1 MIKPKVQFTEE
12 MKKDYTILI
21 PTMLPMHFKMI
32 AQILTRHGYKTE
44 LLENCGQ
51 SVKDYGLKYVHNDT
65 CYPALLVIGQFL
77 DAIESGKYD
86 SHKVALMLT
95 QTGGGCRASN
105 YIALL
110 RKALEKAGY
119 GYIPVIS
126 LNISGL
132 EENPGFKLTLPLVR
146 GMMYAVLYGDLL
158 MTLRNQ
164 CRPYEEE
171 PGASD
176 RLCNKWTKF
185 LADELFDKKVSY
197 GDVKRNYTAI
207 VRDFAGLRL
216 RQEKK
221 IKVGIVGEIFV
232 KFSPLGNNN
241 LEDFLVSQGAE
252 VSMPG
257 LIDFCMYCIYNGI
270 VDTRLYGIGKLKA
283 VGSKVVYRI
292 MQKMQNDLIG
302 AIRENSRFS
311 APTPIEHTIKLVSGY
326 IGMGAKMGEGW
337 LLPAEML
344 ELIDSG
350 VKNIV
355 CAQPFGCLPNHI
367 VGKGMMKPIKERHP
381 DVNIVAID
389 YDPGATKINQENR
402 IKLMLSCAA
411 ENAGLTS
418 QSEAGGTEKRTV
430 SEQEKK
436 ADTAKTPLTV

>member
-1 MIKPKVQFTEE
+1 MKQPKVQFTPE
-12 MKKDYTILI
+12 MRKDYTILI

-32 AQILTRHGYKTE
+32 AQILTRHGYKAE
-44 LLENCGQ
+44 LLENTGPE
-51 SVKDYGLKYVHNDT
+51 VKEYGLKYVHNDT

-86 SHKVALMLT
+86 KHKVALLLT

-119 GYIPVIS
+119 GYVPVIS

-132 EENPGFKLTLPLVR
+132 EKCPGFKITLPLAK
-146 GMMYAVLYGDLL
+146 GMIYAVLYGDLL

-164 CRPYEEE
+164 CRSYEVE

-176 RLCNKWTKF
+176 ALCEKWTKR
-185 LADELFDKKVSY
+185 LADELFE
-197 GDVKRNYTAI
+197 KRVGYRSAQKNYAAI
-207 VRDFAGLRL
+207 VKEFAALPR
-216 RQEKK
+216 RKEQK

-232 KFSPLGNNN
+232 KFSPLGNNH

-252 VSMPG
+252 VTLPG
-257 LIDFCMYCIYNGI
+257 LLDFCMYCIYNGI
-270 VDTRLYGIGKLKA
+270 ADTKLYGVNKLKCI
-283 VGSKVVYRI
+283 GSKVVYRV
-292 MQKMQNDLIG
+292 MQKMQNDLIR
-302 AIRENSRFS
+302 AIRENSDFTP
-311 APTPIEHTIKLVSGY
+311 PTPIEHTRSLVKDY

-355 CAQPFGCLPNHI
+355 CTQPFGCLPNHI
-367 VGKGMMKPIKERHP
+367 VGKGMMKPIKERNP
-381 DVNIVAID
+381 NVNIVAID
-389 YDPGATKINQENR
+389 YDPGTTKINQENR

-411 ENAGLTS
+411 ENAGLRLPGAAAA
-418 QSEAGGTEKRTV
+418 QPAPAAQPPEE
-430 SEQEKK
+430 
-436 ADTAKTPLTV
+436 KTPVTV